1 MQNKT
6 IIIYQSRTKTQ
17 NTKHIA
23 ETIAQELKCEAIDVS
38 TNPNINLEEYNL
50 IGFGSG
56 VYFWSVGCKLKKW
69 IKSIKWSSPDV
80 AKPDAFIFTTQGA
93 KSAANIHKR
102 FINFLQKK
110 AKIITVSGWACQAKT
125 TKTTEALTDLQQWV
139 NSKLKPPVETPKEQK

>member
-56 VYFWSVGCKLKKW
+56 VYF
-69 IKSIKWSSPDV
+69 
-80 AKPDAFIFTTQGA
+80 
-93 KSAANIHKR
+93 
-102 FINFLQKK
+102 
-110 AKIITVSGWACQAKT
+110 
-125 TKTTEALTDLQQWV
+125 
-139 NSKLKPPVETPKEQK
+139 